1 MAQPQGK
8 KQLIEIVLE
17 EAQMFGLLDKD
28 FKTALINI
36 FKELKETIS
45 KELKEV

>member
-1 MAQPQGK
+1 
-8 KQLIEIVLE
+8 
-17 EAQMFGLLDKD
+17 MFGLLDKD